1 MCPTSEKQPV
11 LVITGP
17 TASGKTSAAIQLA
30 EKLDG
35 EIISADSMQVYRGMD
50 IGTAKATRDE
60 QARVPHHLLD
70 IRSPGESFS
79 VAEYQS
85 LATDTIKAIQA
96 RGKSVIISG
105 GTGQYLSAM
114 MEGLVYSPASVNLD
128 LREQLNHE
136 VEAEG
141 LEKLWRQL
149 TLIDPEAAARLAP
162 TDQKRIIRALEVY
175 RQTGET
181 ISAHQ
186 ARSHQAGPAFTYIGF
201 CLNHERSLLYER
213 INRRV
218 DTMIDTGLLDEV
230 KWLVGLGLPAG
241 STCLQAIGYKELI
254 RHLDGQLSLP
264 DAIPLIQQSSR
275 RYAKRQLTWFRKM
288 ANMMWLENKETD
300 DVVQTMAAVWQDFFE
315 NV

>member
-1 MCPTSEKQPV
+1 MCPISEKQPV
-11 LVITGP
+11 LVIAGP
-17 TASGKTSAAIQLA
+17 TASGKTGAAIQLA
-30 EKLDG
+30 ERLDG

-50 IGTAKATRDE
+50 IGTAKATREE

-70 IRSPGESFS
+70 IRNPGESFS
-79 VAEYQS
+79 VAEYQI
-85 LATDTIKAIQA
+85 LATDAIREIQA
-96 RGKSVIISG
+96 RGKPVILCG

-114 MEGLVYSPASVNLD
+114 MEGLVYSPASVNFD
-128 LREQLNHE
+128 LREQLNRE
-136 VEAEG
+136 VESGG
-141 LEKLWRQL
+141 LDKLWQQL
-149 TLIDPEAAARLAP
+149 TLIDPETAARLAP

-181 ISAHQ
+181 ISVHQ
-186 ARSHQAGPAFTYIGF
+186 ARSHHAGPAFAYIGF

-218 DTMIDTGLLDEV
+218 EAMIDTGLLDEV

-254 RHLDGQLSLP
+254 RHLDGFLSLP
-264 DAIPLIQQSSR
+264 DAISLIQQSSR

-288 ANMMWLENKETD
+288 ANMTWLENKETET
-300 DVVQTMAAVWQDFFE
+300 VVQTMAAKWQDFFKS
-315 NV
+315 V